1 MNAVIADSSDG
12 AHSDRSDR
20 RQYMTG
26 GSVVCR
32 AMPITPNVT
41 AHITVAASTN
51 P

>member
-1 MNAVIADSSDG
+1 MVPIRI
-12 AHSDRSDR
+12 DRIVGK
-20 RQYMTG
+20 YMTG